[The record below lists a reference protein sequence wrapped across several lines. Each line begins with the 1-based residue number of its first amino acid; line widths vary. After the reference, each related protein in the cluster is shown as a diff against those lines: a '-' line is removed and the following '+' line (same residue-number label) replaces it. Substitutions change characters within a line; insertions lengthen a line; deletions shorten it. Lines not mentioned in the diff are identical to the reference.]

1 MREHPFWRCGGAKAL
16 DAVIVWDVIT
26 RYYRDYGTEV
36 PIPVE
41 KNVIST
47 VDVGVLKFT
56 KHRKLAEKFVD
67 FLVSEQGQGIFEKHN
82 YRTTP
87 PQ

>member
-1 MREHPFWRCGGAKAL
+1 
-16 DAVIVWDVIT
+16 
-26 RYYRDYGTEV
+26 
-36 PIPVE
+36 
-41 KNVIST
+41 VIST

-56 KHRKLAEKFVD
+56 KHRKLAEQFVD
-67 FLVSEQGQGIFEKHN
+67 FLVSAQGQGIFEKHN